1 MKPANFNLVMK
12 ISFIILNLPTFKT
25 SILQK
30 SMSNALFSNLF
41 LPLTLAIITLGL
53 GLSISV
59 QDIRNIVKY
68 PKNVLV
74 GLFSQLVLLPL
85 IALFIAYITGLEE
98 VYAVGLVLIAICPGG
113 ATANLVNYMI
123 RGNVALSVSITV
135 LNGLITIFTIPF
147 LTSLALILFCKNNTE
162 ISIAIPDAV
171 LKIFLLTILP
181 ASVGIFIRMKNERFA
196 KGLETPLRYILPV
209 LLLMVY
215 SGVLFFESSSGV
227 HLVWSEFFFILPFA
241 LSLNVL
247 AMLAGYFVP
256 ALFNV
261 NKQNKFTIAVEV
273 GLQNSTLA
281 IFVAGSLLDNYAIA
295 MVPVVYGSF
304 SFFSTWGLGYFARK
318 YLS

>member
-1 MKPANFNLVMK
+1 
-12 ISFIILNLPTFKT
+12 
-25 SILQK
+25 
-30 SMSNALFSNLF
+30 MSNALFSNLF

-59 QDIRNIVKY
+59 QDIRNIVLN
-68 PKNVLV
+68 PKNVIV
-74 GLFSQLVLLPL
+74 GLFSQLILLPL
-85 IALFIAYITGLEE
+85 IALFISYITGIKE
-98 VYAVGLVLIAICPGG
+98 VYAVGLILIAICPGG

-135 LNGLITIFTIPF
+135 INGLITIFTIPF

-181 ASVGIFIRMKNERFA
+181 ASVGILIRMKNEKIAR
-196 KGLETPLRYILPV
+196 KLETPLRYILPV

-227 HLVWSEFFFILPFA
+227 NLVWSEFFFILPFA
-241 LSLNVL
+241 LSLNIL

-256 ALFNV
+256 AIFNV

-304 SFFSTWGLGYFARK
+304 SFFTTWGLGYLARK
-318 YLS
+318 YLP

>member
-1 MKPANFNLVMK
+1 M
-12 ISFIILNLPTFKT
+12 T
-25 SILQK
+25 
-30 SMSNALFSNLF
+30 NAIFSNLF

-59 QDIRNIVKY
+59 QDIRNIVLY
-68 PKNVLV
+68 PKNVIV
-74 GLFSQLVLLPL
+74 GLFSQLFLLPL
-85 IALFIAYITGLEE
+85 IALLISYVTGLNE

-123 RGNVALSVSITV
+123 RGNVALSLSITMV
-135 LNGLITIFTIPF
+135 NGLITIFTIPF
-147 LTSLALILFCKNNTE
+147 LTSLALIFYYKENTE

-181 ASVGIFIRMKNERFA
+181 AMLGILIRIKNEKFA
-196 KGLETPLRYILPV
+196 NRLETPLRYILPV
-209 LLLMVY
+209 LLFMVY
-215 SGVLFFESSSGV
+215 GGVLFFESSSGV
-227 HLVWSEFFFILPFA
+227 NLVWSEFFFILPFA
-241 LSLNVL
+241 LSLNIL
-247 AMLAGYFVP
+247 AMISGYFLP
-256 ALFNV
+256 AVFKL

-304 SFFSTWGLGYFARK
+304 SFFTTWGLGYFAKK
-318 YLS
+318 YLP